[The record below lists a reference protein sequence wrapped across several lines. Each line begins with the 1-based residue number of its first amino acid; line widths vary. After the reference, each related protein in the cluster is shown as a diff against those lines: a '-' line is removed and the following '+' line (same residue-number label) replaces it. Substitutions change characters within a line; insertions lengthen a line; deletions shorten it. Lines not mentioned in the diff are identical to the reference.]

1 MAKLYGWEE
10 GCPVKKKQK
19 KKQTDTEISKNK
31 LFER

>member
-1 MAKLYGWEE
+1 MTKLYGWEE
-10 GCPVKKKQK
+10 GCPVK